1 MTAQELAATM
11 LRQQAEQIETERM
24 KLVACGVVA
33 MADTP
38 DSARIA
44 REMHVDYRSASL
56 DDVIRRVDECMAL
69 RSEVQA
75 LKADA
80 ERLDLLESTFF
91 AKRWNG
97 VIDSGSRTTW
107 YIVPGYQHST
117 NQMVGHTFRAAIDAM
132 KGKS

>member
-80 ERLDLLESTFF
+80 ERYQWYVAQLASGNLDKLEEAF
-91 AKRWNG
+91 RG
-97 VIDSGSRTTW
+97 MERVE
-107 YIVPGYQHST
+107 IVT
-117 NQMVGHTFRAAIDAM
+117 KQMFDAAIDAM